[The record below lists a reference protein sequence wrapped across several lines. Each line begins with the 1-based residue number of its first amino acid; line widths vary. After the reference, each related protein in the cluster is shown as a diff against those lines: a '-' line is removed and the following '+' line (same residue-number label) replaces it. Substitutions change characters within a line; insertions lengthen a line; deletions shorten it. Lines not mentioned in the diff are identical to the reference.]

1 MCAAWC
7 LIWWFASLEKVGK
20 EWKVISFIHGYFS
33 RFFFLWELEL
43 QLAARQWWFGIPRYI
58 FHTIHQQYMMI
69 SWYNPLFYLT
79 NLPFIRHKHSRKPP
93 SCLVSRPNSRNQLLP
108 PAGPCKQS
116 QNGVTGTPGIVWLRF
131 YSPKLKTFFSRDKIA
146 KHLCVQNLVNCWT
159 DFCET

>member
-7 LIWWFASLEKVGK
+7 LIWWFVSLEKVGK

-43 QLAARQWWFGIPRYI
+43 QLAARQWWFGTPRYI

-116 QNGVTGTPGIVWLRF
+116 QNGVTGTPGIGVTDPIVQCLCW
-131 YSPKLKTFFSRDKIA
+131 YQDSWIKVIFFKER
-146 KHLCVQNLVNCWT
+146 
-159 DFCET
+159 